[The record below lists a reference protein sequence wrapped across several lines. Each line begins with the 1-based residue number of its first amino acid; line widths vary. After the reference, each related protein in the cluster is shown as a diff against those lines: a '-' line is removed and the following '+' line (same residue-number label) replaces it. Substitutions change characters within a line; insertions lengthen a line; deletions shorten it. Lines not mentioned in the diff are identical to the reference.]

1 MVASNN
7 QEPNLNQKRLL
18 TYDFVQFHC
27 EPIANKNQEEII
39 MKTNLQINP
48 REVRGIDIAKRYKI
62 REENG
67 TWLVPSS
74 SGKSTRYQVCLKNQK
89 CNCPDFEIRRQKCK
103 HIFAVEYSFE
113 QDFLESLDTLQV
125 AKTAKQR
132 KTYKQVWTA
141 YNEAQTTEKAQFQ
154 ELLSTLC
161 KGVGEPS
168 QHYGRP
174 RKALEDILFACAFKV
189 YSTFSGRRF
198 STDLKEAHKKGF
210 MSELPHYNS
219 VFKYFAMEMV
229 TPYLQMLIEE
239 SSLPLSALE
248 KTFSIDASGLST
260 TGGFT
265 WLHAKHT
272 EPRLIEKKDWLKIH
286 CCVGNL
292 TNVVTAVFVTEKYD
306 HDTNYFETL
315 VEQTAENFT
324 MEEVSADAAYLSK
337 DNMQT
342 ALDYGAYP
350 YIAWK
355 SNSRETDKPN
365 NELWNKMYH
374 YYALN
379 KEAFLERYHQRSNS
393 ETCFSMVKAKFS
405 GTLRSKTRTA
415 QINEALCKIL
425 CHNLCCLIQSMC
437 EFGVKPEFWKE
448 IV

>member
-1 MVASNN
+1 MQNN
-7 QEPNLNQKRLL
+7 S
-18 TYDFVQFHC
+18 
-27 EPIANKNQEEII
+27 
-39 MKTNLQINP
+39 INP
-48 REVRGIDIAKRYKI
+48 REIRGIDIAKRYTIK
-62 REENG
+62 EENG
-67 TWLVPSS
+67 TWFVPSS

-89 CNCPDFEIRRQKCK
+89 CTCPDFEVRRAKCK

-113 QDFLESLDTLQV
+113 QDFLESLDTLEV
-125 AKTAKQR
+125 AKTAKRR
-132 KTYKQVWTA
+132 KTYKQDWTA

-198 STDLKEAHKKGF
+198 STDLKEAHTKGF
-210 MSELPHYNS
+210 IAELPHYNS
-219 VFKYFAMEMV
+219 MFKYFGMEML

-292 TNVVTAVFVTEKYD
+292 TNVVTAVEVTEKYD
-306 HDTNYFETL
+306 HDTNQFETL
-315 VEQTAENFT
+315 VEQTATNFT
-324 MEEVSADAAYLSK
+324 MKEVSADAAYLSK

-379 KEAFLERYHQRSNS
+379 KDAFLERYHQRSNS

-405 GTLRSKTRTA
+405 GTLRSKTRRA

-437 EFGVKPEFWKE
+437 EFGVKPNFWRE
-448 IV
+448 I